1 MEFESTSFSKYYPF
15 IGIYNAAMMVTSTN
29 TTFHAIVD
37 CTHERAGAQPVGS
50 HSFHNSLKPE
60 HLYYL

>member
-29 TTFHAIVD
+29 TTSRAIVD
-37 CTHERAGAQPVGS
+37 CGQERAGAQPLGN
-50 HSFHNSLKPE
+50 H
-60 HLYYL
+60 